1 VNIQDVAT
9 FTTPVR
15 RINTSPG
22 DVGFDV
28 RWDLVPGN
36 SGLAKQIN
44 IVDQANLTTLYPPML
59 GGVEAFGG
67 PPCPWPP

>member
-1 VNIQDVAT
+1 
-9 FTTPVR
+9 
-15 RINTSPG
+15 
-22 DVGFDV
+22 V
-28 RWDLVPGN
+28 RWDIVPGN
-36 SGLAKQIN
+36 SRLAKQIN